1 MSLKLRK
8 KNHFNLGLNQD
19 VGRIYLRRTF
29 TNILLTLTD
38 LDNKVIVC
46 KTSGN
51 LVLRVLNDVKRCHKL
66 WRLLLNL

>member
-19 VGRIYLRRTF
+19 TGRIYLRRTF
-29 TNILLTLTD
+29 TNTILTLTD
-38 LDNKVIVC
+38 LDNNVIVC

-51 LVLRVLNDVKRCHKL
+51 LV
-66 WRLLLNL
+66 